1 MNNPKEREIAVFA
14 LIDIL
19 DNKGY
24 NNIVLKRTLT
34 QHKSLNSI
42 QKSFITEIVNG
53 TLRNLIHLDYIIN
66 LYSKTKILKM
76 KPLILNTLRISVYQ
90 IKFMDKVPN
99 SAVCNEA
106 VNLVKSKGFKNL
118 GGFIN
123 GVLRNIIRNI
133 DDIKYPS
140 YEKDRVN
147 YISVK
152 YSFPTWLIKY
162 FMKTIDIN
170 EVEKI
175 CASSNST
182 PKVCLCTNTLKITRD
197 KLIDKLNLEG
207 MEVSKGEL
215 SDKSIYV
222 VKTSNISE
230 LPSFKE
236 GLFHI
241 MDESSMLAIEIL
253 SPKPGSVLYDICS
266 APGGKSFY
274 ASYLMDNKG
283 FIESSDIYT
292 HKLNLVEEGAKR
304 LGIHIIKTNES
315 DATINYPNKNNLADY
330 LLIDAPCTGFGLLR
344 KKPDIKYSKT
354 IEDVYSLAKIQR
366 QILLSSHSY
375 VKVGGVLVYSTCT
388 ISEEENMKNVNWFI
402 NNYNYELL
410 KTVQLLPSKHSTD
423 GFFIAKLIRK
433 G

>member
-34 QHKSLNSI
+34 QHKNLNSI

-66 LYSKTKILKM
+66 CYSKTKTSKM
-76 KPLILNTLRISVYQ
+76 KPLILNTLRVSVYQ

-118 GGFIN
+118 GGFVN
-123 GVLRNIIRNI
+123 GVLRSIIRNI
-133 DDIKYPS
+133 DNINYPS

-152 YSFPTWLIKY
+152 YSYPVWLIQY
-162 FMKTIDIN
+162 LMETIDIN

-175 CASSNST
+175 CASSNDA
-182 PKVCLCTNTLKITRD
+182 PKVCLCTNTLKITREN
-197 KLIDKLNLEG
+197 LIDKLNLEG
-207 MEVSKGEL
+207 MEATKGEL
-215 SDKSIYV
+215 SDRSIYV

-230 LPSFKE
+230 SLSFKD
-236 GLFHI
+236 GLFHV
-241 MDESSMLAIEIL
+241 MDESSMLAVETL
-253 SPKPGSVLYDICS
+253 SPKPESVLYDLCS

-274 ASYLMDNKG
+274 ASYLMNNKG
-283 FIESSDIYT
+283 VIESSDIHT
-292 HKLNLVEEGAKR
+292 HKLNLIEESAKR
-304 LGIHIIKTNES
+304 LGINIIKTNES
-315 DATINYPNKNNLADY
+315 DASKNYSNKDNLADY

-354 IEDVYSLAKIQR
+354 IEDVHSLAKLQR
-366 QILLSSHSY
+366 QILSSNQSY

-402 NNYNYELL
+402 ENYKYELA
-410 KTVQLLPSKHSTD
+410 KVIQLLPNEHNTD